1 MDGSL
6 KNSFDEMNA
15 AVQRLGMM
23 TRSFQLLAIG
33 SSTGG
38 PKALRTIFEQL
49 PSDFPLPIVVAQHMS
64 PGFMENLASHLNE
77 ICPLNVVVASSGLRI
92 RPGTIYFAPDSKH
105 MVIEPGLVV
114 KIVNYIEDKLYVP
127 SADVLFDSV
136 ARSVANRA
144 IGVILTGMGNDGAS
158 GLLKMR
164 QMGAYTIAESE
175 ETSVVYGM
183 PRVAVEKGAVAEILP
198 LYQIAE
204 RLKQLVG
211 VDVHE

>member
-1 MDGSL
+1 
-6 KNSFDEMNA
+6 
-15 AVQRLGMM
+15 
-23 TRSFQLLAIG
+23 
-33 SSTGG
+33 
-38 PKALRTIFEQL
+38 
-49 PSDFPLPIVVAQHMS
+49 
-64 PGFMENLASHLNE
+64 
-77 ICPLNVVVASSGLRI
+77 
-92 RPGTIYFAPDSKH
+92 

-114 KIVNYIEDKLYVP
+114 KIVNFVEDKLYVP

-144 IGVILTGMGNDGAS
+144 IGVILTGMGNDGAQ

-164 QMGAYTIAESE
+164 QVGAYTIAESE